1 MPTKPLLSKRG
12 ASPARRP
19 ETPKRRP
26 ETPKSGSKKKVKKVV
41 KKKKAKA
48 GDALQSPQ
56 SVLNAP
62 SAFEADEADVQ
73 VIFVEDLYALQRCTN
88 CTFWYFALCVNCPRC
103 NELTVPVRFV
113 EDLYEESPNEE
124 KSTGGE
130 AERVGGEAERASGDE
145 TDTTTAL
152 AARLFAGLDT
162 QKRGLLPAEA
172 LIHSV
177 RAHFHTQPTEQ
188 PEHWVRTLIVKNDS
202 DRDGELT
209 ETELAHALSCL
220 VRL

>member
-26 ETPKSGSKKKVKKVV
+26 ETPKSGSKKKAKKVV

-73 VIFVEDLYALQRCTN
+73 VIFVEDLYALQRCPN
-88 CTFWYFALCVNCPRC
+88 CTFWHFALCVNCPRC
-103 NELTVPVRFV
+103 NESQVQT
-113 EDLYEESPNEE
+113 EESPNEE
-124 KSTGGE
+124 ALTGGE
-130 AERVGGEAERASGDE
+130 AERVGGEAERGGGGE
-145 TDTTTAL
+145 TDTPAAL

-162 QKRGLLPAEA
+162 QQLGRIPVEA
-172 LIHSV
+172 LVQSV